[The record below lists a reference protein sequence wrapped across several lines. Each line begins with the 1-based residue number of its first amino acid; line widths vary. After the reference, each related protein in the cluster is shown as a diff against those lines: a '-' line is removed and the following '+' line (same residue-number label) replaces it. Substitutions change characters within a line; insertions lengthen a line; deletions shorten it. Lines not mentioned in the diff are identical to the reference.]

1 MGDQLSI
8 DDFRAWHTVVLMV
21 AFIGIVVWAY
31 SKKRK
36 RSFDDAANLPFAD
49 QAQDEATIKK
59 DTENK
64 T

>member
-1 MGDQLSI
+1 MSI

-36 RSFDDAANLPFAD
+36 KSFDDAANLPFAD
-49 QAQDEATIKK
+49 QAQDEATIKRDQERK
-59 DTENK
+59 S
-64 T
+64 

>member
-1 MGDQLSI
+1 MSI

-21 AFIGIVVWAY
+21 AFIGIVIWAY

-36 RSFDDAANLPFAD
+36 KSFDDAANLPFAD
-49 QAQDEATIKK
+49 QAQDQATINK

-64 T
+64 S

>member
-1 MGDQLSI
+1 MSI

-21 AFIGIVVWAY
+21 AFIGIVIWAY

-36 RSFDDAANLPFAD
+36 KSFEDAANLPFAD
-49 QAQDEATIKK
+49 EAQDEATIKK

-64 T
+64 S